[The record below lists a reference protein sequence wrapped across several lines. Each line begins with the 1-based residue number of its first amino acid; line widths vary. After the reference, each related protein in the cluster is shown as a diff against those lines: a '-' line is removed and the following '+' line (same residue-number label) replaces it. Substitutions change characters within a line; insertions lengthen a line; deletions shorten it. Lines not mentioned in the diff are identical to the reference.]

1 MNRIREFRKK
11 KKMSQYDI
19 AEIMKL
25 KQNTISQWENETR
38 LPNVRQALMLAEI
51 LDTTI
56 ESLYKENI
64 PTVLL

>member
-1 MNRIREFRKK
+1 
-11 KKMSQYDI
+11 MSQYDI

-64 PTVLL
+64 TTVLL

>member
-1 MNRIREFRKK
+1 
-11 KKMSQYDI
+11 MSQYDI

-25 KQNTISQWENETR
+25 KQNTISQWENESR

>member
-64 PTVLL
+64 PTVHL